1 MQILKYM
8 PNTFTALNL
17 TSGCLGL
24 LSIYEG
30 DLFLGAMFI
39 LIGAVFD
46 FLDGFTARILETTS
60 EIGKQLDSLADLATF
75 GMVLAFMMY
84 YVLEEQGLHY
94 ISLVSLLLVVS
105 SAFRLARFNIDES
118 QKMYFKGLP
127 TPANAFLVAGIIF
140 AREAD
145 WKIFSFIYDSIP
157 SLIIFI
163 IVLSFL
169 LNAPFSFLSFKI
181 KTFSFRGNEYIL
193 MSVIVSLMC
202 VFLFGLKG
210 IFPATVFYMF
220 FSLLRNLF
228 MKGTSP

>member
-1 MQILKYM
+1 MQILKYI

-17 TSGCLGL
+17 VSGCLGL
-24 LSIYEG
+24 LAIYEG

-46 FLDGFTARILETTS
+46 FFDGFTARILGAMS

-75 GMVLAFMMY
+75 GMIPAFLMY
-84 YVLEEQGLHY
+84 FVLEEKGLQY
-94 ISLVSLLLVVS
+94 ISLISLLLVIS

-127 TPANAFLVAGIIF
+127 TPANAFLVAGIVF

-145 WKIFSFIYDSIP
+145 WKAFSFIYDSIP
-157 SLIIFI
+157 ALILFI

-169 LNAPFSFLSFKI
+169 LNAPLSFLSFKI
-181 KTFSFRGNEYIL
+181 RTFGFRGNEYIL
-193 MSVIVSLMC
+193 VLVIVSLLC
-202 VFLFGLKG
+202 VFLYGLKG
-210 IFPATVFYMF
+210 IFPATVFYVF
-220 FSLLRNLF
+220 FSLVRNLF
-228 MKGTSP
+228 MKSTSP